1 MSGQPRYTLSP
12 EDNLILRQMRGMR
25 DEMRVILDNQIRDR
39 ELITR
44 MFSKMEQGFN
54 DARRDLADIRVDV
67 NRTNSDFP
75 TRRR

>member
-1 MSGQPRYTLSP
+1 M
-12 EDNLILRQMRGMR
+12 
-25 DEMRVILDNQIRDR
+25 ILDNQIRDR

-44 MFSKMEQGFN
+44 MFSTMEQGFN